1 MPSRGEGFGYV
12 LLEAMPCGVPVVASR
27 IDGAREALRHGTLGV
42 LVDPDD
48 PEDVVRGVKEA
59 PTWAARRS
67 PGSGYF
73 SFEAFRERLHG
84 LLEELLETSLVPA
97 ATAVPPRRRC

>member
-1 MPSRGEGFGYV
+1 MASRGEGFGYV
-12 LLEAMPCGVPVVASR
+12 LLEAMPCVPVVASR

-59 PTWAARRS
+59 LRKPPACPRVWG
-67 PGSGYF
+67 P
-73 SFEAFRERLHG
+73 
-84 LLEELLETSLVPA
+84 LV
-97 ATAVPPRRRC
+97 